1 MVEAS
6 MNNSEK
12 RKKLRE
18 YLASDSCI
26 QPASV
31 FDPIS
36 SRIASDLGFDI
47 GILGGSVASAVILG
61 APDLNLIT
69 STELAGQVSR
79 ITNASDISLIV
90 DGDNGYGNA
99 LNVMRTVRE
108 LENAGASAITVEDT
122 VLPAT
127 YGNKQGE
134 YLLSSDEMVKKLEAA
149 IHGKKDP
156 ETIIIGRSH
165 AINATSISDAMERVR
180 NYQQANV
187 DAIFLTGI
195 KTTDQLEQIT
205 SICQLP
211 LMLGYT
217 PPELDNE
224 TLSEYQV
231 KIVLRG
237 HTAFTQSIA
246 AIHNEYQSQLGRNG
260 KPNSVSSK
268 PVGEIFSEALN
279 TEEYILWQSRFL
291 QM

>member
-1 MVEAS
+1 

-127 YGNKQGE
+127 YG
-134 YLLSSDEMVKKLEAA
+134 
-149 IHGKKDP
+149 
-156 ETIIIGRSH
+156 
-165 AINATSISDAMERVR
+165 ISKVN
-180 NYQQANV
+180 NY
-187 DAIFLTGI
+187 
-195 KTTDQLEQIT
+195 
-205 SICQLP
+205 C
-211 LMLGYT
+211 
-217 PPELDNE
+217 
-224 TLSEYQV
+224 
-231 KIVLRG
+231 
-237 HTAFTQSIA
+237 H
-246 AIHNEYQSQLGRNG
+246 
-260 KPNSVSSK
+260 
-268 PVGEIFSEALN
+268 
-279 TEEYILWQSRFL
+279 
-291 QM
+291 QMKW

>member
-108 LENAGASAITVEDT
+108 LENAGASAITIEDT
-122 VLPAT
+122 VLPAI
-127 YGNKQGE
+127 YGSKQGE
-134 YLLSSDEMVKKLEAA
+134 NLLSLGEMVKKLEAA
-149 IHGKKDP
+149 VQGKKDP
-156 ETIIIGRSH
+156 ETIIVGRSH
-165 AINATSISDAMERVR
+165 AINVTSISDAMERVK
-180 NYQQANV
+180 NYQQTNI

-195 KTTDQLEQIT
+195 KTIDQLEQIT
-205 SICQLP
+205 TISRLP
-211 LMLGYT
+211 LILGNT
-217 PPELDNE
+217 PSQLDNE
-224 TLSEYQV
+224 TLSKYEV

-260 KPNSVSSK
+260 NPNVVASKSVD
-268 PVGEIFSEALN
+268 EMFSEALN
-279 TEEYILWQSRFL
+279 TKEFISWQSKFL